1 MRWHNKRNWRFNK
14 FYWRVIKIIYGQ
26 RRTQKHWRS
35 RSSNEETTKCHT
47 LKQQKFKKLSYLKY
61 MPGNDQTQMRRFK
74 QNFPRQMLWNKTSI
88 IKHPQITPQT
98 KLVRRPTQRKS
109 LSAKHTRRNRS
120 KSPSRKQS
128 TTKSNDQ
135 PRDQEI
141 AKLKAEI
148 IKKTKTKKL
157 NR

>member
-1 MRWHNKRNWRFNK
+1 M
-14 FYWRVIKIIYGQ
+14 
-26 RRTQKHWRS
+26 
-35 RSSNEETTKCHT
+35 
-47 LKQQKFKKLSYLKY
+47 
-61 MPGNDQTQMRRFK
+61 
-74 QNFPRQMLWNKTSI
+74 
-88 IKHPQITPQT
+88 
-98 KLVRRPTQRKS
+98 RRPTQRKS

-148 IKKTKTKKL
+148 KKTTTKNKEIKQVTPTWIILIKICKKL
-157 NR
+157 KLNEKSNKVQKTDQGSPKQEVNENAQ

>member
-1 MRWHNKRNWRFNK
+1 
-14 FYWRVIKIIYGQ
+14 
-26 RRTQKHWRS
+26 
-35 RSSNEETTKCHT
+35 
-47 LKQQKFKKLSYLKY
+47 
-61 MPGNDQTQMRRFK
+61 MPGNDKTQMRRFK
-74 QNFPRQMLWNKTSI
+74 RNFPRQMLWNKTSI

-98 KLVRRPTQRKS
+98 KLVRRPTLQQQLKS

-148 IKKTKTKKL
+148 KKQQQKTKKL